1 MNHPLGFLVETMHN
15 NAYRLAP
22 VYKQKYKYC
31 IMLHVVNGPEHY
43 FHTAPLWIGL
53 CWGQTRISRQRG
65 APSSRYYPKAM
76 PYKDNAQRSDRID
89 ARHCETLG
97 GGARLHGQVQT
108 CLYRAVKPPT
118 ALAIKAN
125 MRDLS

>member
-1 MNHPLGFLVETMHN
+1 
-15 NAYRLAP
+15 
-22 VYKQKYKYC
+22 
-31 IMLHVVNGPEHY
+31 
-43 FHTAPLWIGL
+43 
-53 CWGQTRISRQRG
+53 
-65 APSSRYYPKAM
+65 M

-97 GGARLHGQVQT
+97 GGARLHGQAQT

-118 ALAIKAN
+118 ALTIALAIKAI